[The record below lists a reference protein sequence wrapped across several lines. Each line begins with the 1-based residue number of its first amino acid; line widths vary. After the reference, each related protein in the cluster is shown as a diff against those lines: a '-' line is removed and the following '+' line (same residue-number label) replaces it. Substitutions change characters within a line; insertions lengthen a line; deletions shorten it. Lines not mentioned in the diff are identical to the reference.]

1 MPTSMDTMVVLA
13 GRYNSDKAAIDD
25 FQSVK
30 NFYKV
35 SGLVDTYDAAVI
47 HREDGKVKIVKK
59 REEPTRHGALAGLGL
74 GLAAG
79 VVAAAFP
86 AVAIGG
92 ALVAGGAG
100 GAALGALTGH
110 VTRGMSREDLKDIGE
125 FLDEGESAL
134 IVVAASD
141 VEDRVLG
148 LMAAADATTQERID
162 ANMSQLDAEISA
174 AASMQDSQASKPQAS
189 KSK

>member
-1 MPTSMDTMVVLA
+1 MDTMVVLA
-13 GRYNSDKAAIDD
+13 GRYNNEKAAIDD

-47 HREDGKVKIVKK
+47 HREDGNVKIVKK

-110 VTRGMSREDLKDIGE
+110 VTRGMSREDLKEIGE
-125 FLDEGESAL
+125 FLDQGESAL

-141 VEDRVLG
+141 VEDRVRG

-162 ANMSQLDAEISA
+162 ANVSQLDAEISA
-174 AASMQDSQASKPQAS
+174 ASESQSSGAQGSASQRSGSK
-189 KSK
+189 

>member
-1 MPTSMDTMVVLA
+1 MTSLDTMVVLA
-13 GRYNSDKAAIDD
+13 GRYGNDKAALQD

-47 HREDGKVKIVKK
+47 HREKDGNVKIVKK

-92 ALVAGGAG
+92 GLIAGGAAG
-100 GAALGALTGH
+100 SALGALTGH

-125 FLDEGESAL
+125 FLDMGESAL
-134 IVVAASD
+134 IVVAATD
-141 VEDRVLG
+141 AEDRVRG
-148 LMAAADATTQERID
+148 LMAAADETTEERID
-162 ANMSQLDAEISA
+162 ADLDQLDAEIA
-174 AASMQDSQASKPQAS
+174 AVSK
-189 KSK
+189 